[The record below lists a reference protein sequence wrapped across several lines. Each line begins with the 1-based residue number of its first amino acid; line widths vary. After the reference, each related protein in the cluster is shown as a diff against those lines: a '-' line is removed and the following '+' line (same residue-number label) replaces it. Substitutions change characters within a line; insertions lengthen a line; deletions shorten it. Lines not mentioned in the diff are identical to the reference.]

1 MNATHCKACQD
12 RLSPDAEWRKAAPKH
27 PTLRC
32 SDYCQTCYMEL
43 ATGAIPNVVRSA
55 VTHGSGGL
63 TYRQA
68 VKKN

>member
-1 MNATHCKACQD
+1 MNTHCNACQE
-12 RLSPDAEWRKAAPKH
+12 LLNSKAEWRKSAPKH
-27 PTLRC
+27 PTL
-32 SDYCQTCYMEL
+32 SPHNYCQTCYMEL